1 MALLLFSC
9 RATGPFI
16 MFEETARRIFE
27 VIDQPWMEEGAF
39 PVEDLPQILSLLE
52 AASQQDKEHLAEI
65 RAAREKKLREATYDE
80 ELKMLEEEKKRGA
93 EKVHFYQRIAP
104 LQDMIRRAI
113 KHGDPVVWG
122 RPEELPNCGA

>member
-16 MFEETARRIFE
+16 MFEETTRRIFE

-122 RPEELPNCGA
+122 RP

>member
-27 VIDQPWMEEGAF
+27 VVNQPWMEEGAF
-39 PVEDLPQILSLLE
+39 PVEDLPRILSMLE
-52 AASQQDKEHLAEI
+52 AASQKDKEHLSEV
-65 RAAREKKLREATYDE
+65 RAAREKKMREATYDE
-80 ELKMLEEEKKRGA
+80 ELKMLEEDKIHSA
-93 EKVHFYQRIAP
+93 EKVYFFQRIVP

-122 RPEELPNCGA
+122 RP

>member
-104 LQDMIRRAI
+104 LQGMIRRAI

-122 RPEELPNCGA
+122 RP

>member
-52 AASQQDKEHLAEI
+52 AASQKDKEHLAEI

-122 RPEELPNCGA
+122 RP

>member
-122 RPEELPNCGA
+122 RL

>member
-122 RPEELPNCGA
+122 RP

>member
-52 AASQQDKEHLAEI
+52 AASQQDKEYLAEI

-122 RPEELPNCGA
+122 RP

>member
-27 VIDQPWMEEGAF
+27 VIDQPWVEEGAF

-122 RPEELPNCGA
+122 RP

>member
-122 RPEELPNCGA
+122 RR